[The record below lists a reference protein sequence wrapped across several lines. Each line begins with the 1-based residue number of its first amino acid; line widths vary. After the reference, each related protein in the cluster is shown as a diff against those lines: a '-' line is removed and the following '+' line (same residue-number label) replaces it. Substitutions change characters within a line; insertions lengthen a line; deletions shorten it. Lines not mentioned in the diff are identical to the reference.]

1 MGPEHAARRQLED
14 VIFPFWLANGIDEVN
29 GGYYTCFDNRGR
41 TRLSTDK
48 YTWSQGR
55 FVWLL
60 ARAARLAER
69 GLLALDP
76 AELLSHAERGA
87 RFLVDHA
94 VRPGGTCAYLLE
106 ETGTEKPSERSIYA
120 DCFVAM
126 GLSELSRQTGSAEWL
141 DVVDPILTRVTDDI
155 TNGDPPT
162 PPYPLPPGHSGF
174 GARMILLNARLDQV
188 RAHESLTP
196 QHPREAPQ
204 PEGQAPVRSGRAALP
219 SGPAPL
225 PEGQAAERSGQAG
238 ASAGGAASHSGP
250 AQDRSGR
257 VAPPFGHAPQAAER
271 SGRAEASAE
280 GVAERSVEAATSDG
294 RAPLPGGRGLGR
306 SGGSALP
313 GGPAGEG
320 LGQVGALDGRG
331 VVGAGEGGSGV
342 GGLGLRGELADA
354 LRGVL
359 AHREETGLFAE
370 VLVGDPGQRDTVLAR
385 HRNPGHA
392 LEGAWMMLEA
402 GELLGDHRADG
413 QVLDSISKLCATGW
427 DVERGGL
434 LRYTDVTGRRGGGPY
449 EELIVRTWTTKL
461 WWVHT
466 EAAYSTRL
474 AAVKYGDK
482 SAERWFR
489 EVWGYTLDTFP
500 GRDDGAEWVQI
511 RDRDGRPLDEVVA
524 LPVKDPYHIARN
536 LMQIVELGEG

>member
-76 AELLSHAERGA
+76 EELLAHAERGA

-94 VRPGGTCAYLLE
+94 VRPGGTCAYLLD
-106 ETGTEKPSERSIYA
+106 ETGAEKPSERSVYA

-126 GLSELSRQTGSAEWL
+126 GLSELSRQTGQAQWL
-141 DVVDPILTRVTDDI
+141 DVVDPILARVAADI
-155 TNGDPPT
+155 MDGDPPT

-188 RAHESLTP
+188 RAHERT
-196 QHPREAPQ
+196 
-204 PEGQAPVRSGRAALP
+204 
-219 SGPAPL
+219 
-225 PEGQAAERSGQAG
+225 
-238 ASAGGAASHSGP
+238 GG
-250 AQDRSGR
+250 
-257 VAPPFGHAPQAAER
+257 
-271 SGRAEASAE
+271 
-280 GVAERSVEAATSDG
+280 EAA
-294 RAPLPGGRGLGR
+294 
-306 SGGSALP
+306 
-313 GGPAGEG
+313 GP
-320 LGQVGALDGRG
+320 
-331 VVGAGEGGSGV
+331 
-342 GGLGLRGELADA
+342 RGELAGA
-354 LRGVL
+354 LQGVL

-370 VLVGDPGQRDTVLAR
+370 ILVDDPGQRDTVLAR

-392 LEGAWMMLEA
+392 LEGAWMVLEA
-402 GELLGDHRADG
+402 GELLGDHRADKP
-413 QVLDSISKLCATGW
+413 VLDSISKLCATGW
-427 DVERGGL
+427 DIERGGL

-482 SAERWFR
+482 SAERWFGK
-489 EVWGYTLDTFP
+489 VWDYTLDIFP

>member
-69 GLLALDP
+69 GLLTLDP
-76 AELLSHAERGA
+76 AELLAHAERGA

-94 VRPGGTCAYLLE
+94 VRPGGTCAYLLD

-141 DVVDPILTRVTDDI
+141 DVVDPILTRVADDI

-188 RAHESLTP
+188 RAHERT
-196 QHPREAPQ
+196 
-204 PEGQAPVRSGRAALP
+204 
-219 SGPAPL
+219 
-225 PEGQAAERSGQAG
+225 
-238 ASAGGAASHSGP
+238 GG
-250 AQDRSGR
+250 
-257 VAPPFGHAPQAAER
+257 
-271 SGRAEASAE
+271 
-280 GVAERSVEAATSDG
+280 EAA
-294 RAPLPGGRGLGR
+294 
-306 SGGSALP
+306 
-313 GGPAGEG
+313 GP
-320 LGQVGALDGRG
+320 
-331 VVGAGEGGSGV
+331 
-342 GGLGLRGELADA
+342 RGELADA

-392 LEGAWMMLEA
+392 LEGAWMVLEA
-402 GELLGDHRADG
+402 GELLGDHRADR

-482 SAERWFR
+482 SAERWFG
-489 EVWGYTLDTFP
+489 EVWDYTLDTFP

-511 RDRDGRPLDEVVA
+511 RDRNGRPLDEVVA

>member
-69 GLLALDP
+69 GLLTLD
-76 AELLSHAERGA
+76 AQELLAHAERGA

-94 VRPGGTCAYLLE
+94 VRPGGTCAYLLD
-106 ETGTEKPSERSIYA
+106 ETGTEKPSERSVYA

-141 DVVDPILTRVTDDI
+141 DVVDPIVARAAGDI

-174 GARMILLNARLDQV
+174 GARMILLNARLDQL
-188 RAHESLTP
+188 RAHTAQLPPSTG
-196 QHPREAPQ
+196 HPRSSQEEQEEA
-204 PEGQAPVRSGRAALP
+204 A
-219 SGPAPL
+219 
-225 PEGQAAERSGQAG
+225 SGQAG
-238 ASAGGAASHSGP
+238 EAASGHARGAATGQAGGAATGHAGEATSGQAGGAAS
-250 AQDRSGR
+250 
-257 VAPPFGHAPQAAER
+257 GHA
-271 SGRAEASAE
+271 G
-280 GVAERSVEAATSDG
+280 EAATG
-294 RAPLPGGRGLGR
+294 QAGG
-306 SGGSALP
+306 
-313 GGPAGEG
+313 
-320 LGQVGALDGRG
+320 GA
-331 VVGAGEGGSGV
+331 A
-342 GGLGLRGELADA
+342 GLREELAEA
-354 LRGVL
+354 LQGVL

-370 VLVGDPGQRDTVLAR
+370 ILVDDPGQRDTVLAR

-402 GELLGDHRADG
+402 GELLGDHRADER
-413 QVLDSISKLCATGW
+413 VLDSISKLCATGW
-427 DVERGGL
+427 DVQRGGL

-482 SAERWFR
+482 SAERWFG

-500 GRDDGAEWVQI
+500 GRDDGEEWVQI